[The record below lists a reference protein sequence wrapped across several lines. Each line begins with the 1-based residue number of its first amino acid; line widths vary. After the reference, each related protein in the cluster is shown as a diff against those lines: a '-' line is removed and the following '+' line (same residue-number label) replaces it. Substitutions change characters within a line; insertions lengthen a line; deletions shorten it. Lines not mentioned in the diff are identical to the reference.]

1 MIPVRKYWTKPY
13 SGTK

>member
-1 MIPVRKYWTKPY
+1 MIPVRKYWIKPY